1 MKKFLMAS
9 ALLVF
14 LAAASCK
21 RTEKNVSFDCTVL
34 SNTEKQSV
42 FLDLI
47 ELEGEPITMDT
58 AIAEMGKAVF
68 ALKGGSVDP
77 EALYR
82 VRFEKSQAYFLV
94 IPDKSSINVT
104 ADLKSPD
111 LFSTNSNGS
120 NSFRLLL
127 AGFNERLQE
136 IDSIRNAIV
145 AKGDMMDSSRVVLE
159 TGFREKITAAG
170 SFLLNY
176 ADTTETPAVAI
187 YALGMSRNLVS
198 PDQVKPALNAIAKRF
213 PKSKKIAKLSGDV
226 NNQTEPKQTEDLVGK
241 EAPLFEMP
249 DVNGRTISLA
259 SLRGKY
265 VLVDFWASWCK
276 PCRMENPNVVAAY
289 QQFKDKNFAVLGV
302 SLDKNKEA
310 WVNAIKE
317 DGLAWTHVSDLKQW
331 QSSVV
336 PMYQIEGIPFNVLLD
351 PQGKVI
357 AKGLRGEDLLTQLAA
372 ILK

>member
-21 RTEKNVSFDCTVL
+21 RTEKNVSFNFTVQ

-42 FLDLI
+42 YLDLI

-68 ALKGGSVDP
+68 ALKGGVVDP

-82 VRFEKSQAYFLV
+82 VRFEKTQAYFLV
-94 IPDKSSINVT
+94 IPDISSINVT

-136 IDSIRNAIV
+136 IDSIRNAII

-159 TGFREKITAAG
+159 TGFREKITVAG

-289 QQFKDKNFAVLGV
+289 RQFKDKNFTVLGV

-336 PMYQIEGIPFNVLLD
+336 PLYQIEGIPFNVLLD

>member
-1 MKKFLMAS
+1 MKKFLRAS
-9 ALLVF
+9 TLLVF

-21 RTEKNVSFDCTVL
+21 QTEKNVSFNFTVQ

-42 FLDLI
+42 YLDLI

-58 AIAEMGKAVF
+58 AVAEMGKAVF
-68 ALKGGSVDP
+68 ALKGGAVDP

-94 IPDKSSINVT
+94 IPDKSSIYIT

-111 LFSTNSNGS
+111 LFSSNSDGS
-120 NSFRLLL
+120 NSFRVLL
-127 AGFNERLQE
+127 AGFNARLKDL
-136 IDSIRNAIV
+136 DSIRNAIV
-145 AKGDMMDSSRVVLE
+145 AKGDVMDSSKVVLE
-159 TGFREKITAAG
+159 TGFRDQITKAG
-170 SFLLNY
+170 SFLLKY

-213 PKSKKIAKLSGDV
+213 PQSKKIAKLAGDF
-226 NNQTEPKQTEDLVGK
+226 NNQSEPKQTEDLVGK

-249 DVNGRTISLA
+249 DVNGKSISLA
-259 SLRGKY
+259 SFRGKY

-276 PCRMENPNVVAAY
+276 PCRIENPNVVAAY
-289 QQFKDKNFAVLGV
+289 QQFKDKNFTVLGV
-302 SLDKNKEA
+302 SLDKEKDA
-310 WVNAIKE
+310 WVEAIKA
-317 DGLAWTHVSDLKQW
+317 DGLTWTHISDLKYW

-336 PMYQIEGIPFNVLLD
+336 PLYQIEGIPFNVLLD
-351 PQGKVI
+351 PQGKII
-357 AKGLRGEDLLTQLAA
+357 AKGLRGEDLMTKLAE

>member
-1 MKKFLMAS
+1 MKKILMAITM
-9 ALLVF
+9 LVL

-21 RTEKNVSFDCTVL
+21 RTEKNVSFNFTVL
-34 SNTEKQSV
+34 SNTENQSV
-42 FLDLI
+42 YLDLI

-68 ALKGGSVDP
+68 ALKGGAVDP

-82 VRFEKSQAYFLV
+82 VRFEKTQAYFLV
-94 IPDKSSINVT
+94 IPDKLSINVT

-111 LFSTNSNGS
+111 LFSSNSGGS
-120 NSFRLLL
+120 NSFKALL
-127 AGFNERLQE
+127 AGFNARLQE
-136 IDSIRNAIV
+136 IDSVRNAIV
-145 AKGDMMDSSRVVLE
+145 AKGEAMDSSRVVLE

-198 PDQVKPALNAIAKRF
+198 PDQIKPALNAIAKRF
-213 PKSKKIAKLSGDV
+213 PKSTKIAKLAGDLD
-226 NNQTEPKQTEDLVGK
+226 NQTAPKQSEDFVGK

-249 DVNGRTISLA
+249 DLNGKTISLA

-276 PCRMENPNVVAAY
+276 PCRMENPKVVSAY
-289 QQFKDKNFAVLGV
+289 QQFKDKNFTVLGV
-302 SLDKNKEA
+302 SLDKDKGA

-317 DGLAWTHVSDLKQW
+317 DGLTWTHISDLKQW
-331 QSSVV
+331 ESSVV
-336 PMYQIEGIPFNVLLD
+336 PLYQIEGIPFNVLLD
-351 PQGKVI
+351 PQGKII
-357 AKGLRGEDLLTQLAA
+357 AKGLRGEELLAKLAE

>member
-1 MKKFLMAS
+1 MKKILMAS
-9 ALLVF
+9 TLLVF
-14 LAAASCK
+14 LAASSCK
-21 RTEKNVSFDCTVL
+21 RTEKNVSFNYTVQN
-34 SNTEKQSV
+34 NTEKQSV
-42 FLDLI
+42 YLDLI

-68 ALKGGSVDP
+68 VLKGGAVDP

-82 VRFEKSQAYFLV
+82 VRFEKTQAYFLV
-94 IPDKSSINVT
+94 IPDKSVINVT

-111 LFSTNSNGS
+111 LFSSNSDGS
-120 NSFRLLL
+120 NSFRALLS
-127 AGFNERLQE
+127 GFNTRLQE

-145 AKGDMMDSSRVVLE
+145 AKGEGMDSSRVVLE

-176 ADTTETPAVAI
+176 ADTTKTSAVAI

-198 PDQVKPALNAIAKRF
+198 PDQIKPALNGLAKRF
-213 PKSKKIAKLSGDV
+213 PNSKKITKLAADF
-226 NNQTEPKQTEDLVGK
+226 NNQSAPKQTEDLVGK

-249 DVNGRTISLA
+249 DVNGKSISLA
-259 SLRGKY
+259 SFRGKY

-289 QQFKDKNFAVLGV
+289 QQFKDKNFTVLGV
-302 SLDKNKEA
+302 SLDKDKDA
-310 WVNAIKE
+310 WVNAIKD

-331 QSSVV
+331 ESSVV

-351 PQGKVI
+351 PQGKII
-357 AKGLRGEDLLTQLAA
+357 AKGLRGEELLTKLAQ

>member
-1 MKKFLMAS
+1 MKKFLRAS
-9 ALLVF
+9 TLLVF

-21 RTEKNVSFDCTVL
+21 QTEKNVSFNFTVQG
-34 SNTEKQSV
+34 NTEKQSV
-42 FLDLI
+42 YLDLI

-58 AIAEMGKAVF
+58 AVAEMGKAVF
-68 ALKGGSVDP
+68 ALKGGAVDP

-82 VRFEKSQAYFLV
+82 VRFEKNQAYFLV
-94 IPDKSSINVT
+94 IPDKSSINIT

-111 LFSTNSNGS
+111 LFSSNSDGS

-127 AGFNERLQE
+127 AGFNTRLKDL
-136 IDSIRNAIV
+136 DSIRNAIV
-145 AKGDMMDSSRVVLE
+145 AKGDVMDSSKVVLE
-159 TGFREKITAAG
+159 TGFRDQITKAG
-170 SFLLNY
+170 SFLLKY

-213 PKSKKIAKLSGDV
+213 PKSKKIAKLAGDF
-226 NNQTEPKQTEDLVGK
+226 NNQSEPKQTEDLVGK
-241 EAPLFEMP
+241 EAPLFELP
-249 DVNGRTISLA
+249 DVNGKPISLA
-259 SLRGKY
+259 SFRGKY

-289 QQFKDKNFAVLGV
+289 QQFKDKNFTVLGV
-302 SLDKNKEA
+302 SLDKEKDA
-310 WVNAIKE
+310 WVEAIKA
-317 DGLAWTHVSDLKQW
+317 DGLTWTHISDLKYW

-336 PMYQIEGIPFNVLLD
+336 PLYQIEGIPFNVLLD
-351 PQGKVI
+351 PQGKII
-357 AKGLRGEDLLTQLAA
+357 AKELRGEDLMTKLAE

>member
-1 MKKFLMAS
+1 MKKILMAITM
-9 ALLVF
+9 LVF

-21 RTEKNVSFDCTVL
+21 RTEKNVSFNFTVD

-42 FLDLI
+42 YLDLI

-68 ALKGGSVDP
+68 VLKGGAVDP

-82 VRFEKSQAYFLV
+82 VRFEKTQAYFLV
-94 IPDKSSINVT
+94 IPDKISIIVT
-104 ADLKSPD
+104 ADLKSPE
-111 LFSTNSNGS
+111 LFSS
-120 NSFRLLL
+120 NSDGSISFKLLL
-127 AGFNERLQE
+127 SGFNARLQE
-136 IDSIRNAIV
+136 IDAIRNAIV
-145 AKGDMMDSSRVVLE
+145 AKGDVMDSSRVVLE
-159 TGFREKITAAG
+159 TSFRDKITAAG

-176 ADTTETPAVAI
+176 ADTTQTPAVAI

-213 PKSKKIAKLSGDV
+213 PKSKKIAKLAGDLD
-226 NNQTEPKQTEDLVGK
+226 NQTAPKQTEDLVGK
-241 EAPLFEMP
+241 EAPLFELP
-249 DVNGRTISLA
+249 DVNGKTISLA

-289 QQFKDKNFAVLGV
+289 QQFKDKNFTVLGV
-302 SLDKNKEA
+302 SLDKDKDS
-310 WVNAIKE
+310 WVNAIKD
-317 DGLAWTHVSDLKQW
+317 DGLTWAHISDLKQW
-331 QSSVV
+331 ESSVV
-336 PMYQIEGIPFNVLLD
+336 PLYQIEGIPFNVLLD
-351 PQGKVI
+351 PQGKII
-357 AKGLRGEDLLTQLAA
+357 AKGLRGEELLAKLTE

>member
-1 MKKFLMAS
+1 
-9 ALLVF
+9 
-14 LAAASCK
+14 
-21 RTEKNVSFDCTVL
+21 
-34 SNTEKQSV
+34 
-42 FLDLI
+42 
-47 ELEGEPITMDT
+47 
-58 AIAEMGKAVF
+58 
-68 ALKGGSVDP
+68 
-77 EALYR
+77 
-82 VRFEKSQAYFLV
+82 
-94 IPDKSSINVT
+94 
-104 ADLKSPD
+104 
-111 LFSTNSNGS
+111 
-120 NSFRLLL
+120 
-127 AGFNERLQE
+127 
-136 IDSIRNAIV
+136 
-145 AKGDMMDSSRVVLE
+145 
-159 TGFREKITAAG
+159 
-170 SFLLNY
+170 
-176 ADTTETPAVAI
+176 
-187 YALGMSRNLVS
+187 
-198 PDQVKPALNAIAKRF
+198 AIAKRF

-289 QQFKDKNFAVLGV
+289 QQFKDKNFTVLGV